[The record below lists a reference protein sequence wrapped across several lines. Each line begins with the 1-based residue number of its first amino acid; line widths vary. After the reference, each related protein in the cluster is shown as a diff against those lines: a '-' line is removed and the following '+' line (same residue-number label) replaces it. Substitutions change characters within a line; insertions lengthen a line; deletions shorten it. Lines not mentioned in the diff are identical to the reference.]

1 MATTGKPNG
10 SLCVIAVGGTVIAF
24 LTSNSIS
31 FEMATRDAT
40 TKDSGGNTEI
50 LEALKSF
57 SVTGEGY
64 FAENASYGFEDL
76 YAVYDA
82 RTAVTVRYS
91 TLVSGDMY
99 YEGSMYITSLQK
111 TDGLEETSTFSVTL
125 SGTGAVD
132 SQAVPA

>member
-1 MATTGKPNG
+1 MASTGKLNG
-10 SLCVIAVGGTVIAF
+10 TLCVISIGGTDIAY

-40 TKDSGGNTEI
+40 TKDSAGNTEI
-50 LEALKSF
+50 LEAIKSF

-64 FAENASYGFEDL
+64 FAEDATFGFEDL
-76 YAVYDA
+76 YTSYDA

-91 TLVSGDMY
+91 TGVTGDIY
-99 YEGSMYITSLQK
+99 YEGSAYITSLQK

-125 SGTGAVD
+125 NGTGAVTAAAE
-132 SQAVPA
+132 S